1 MGMDYERL
9 LLAAKDMKGWR
20 SPAEISDGLT
30 KNGYEVSPQT
40 LTNWSS
46 RGVSKE
52 GRLNASRIIGC
63 RPHWI
68 ETGKGEML
76 DTGERT
82 STQTVKWIDSVG
94 EPIKA
99 WNDEADLNQEEFV
112 IIPRYDITVSAGNG
126 HIVTEERQRNQG
138 QAYRVDWLKAMGLKG
153 HDLKSIKATGDS
165 MLPTFGDGCTLLV
178 DCSHKEISEGKVY
191 VIRFGDEIRVKRI
204 HKRPDG
210 GVIIRSDNR
219 DAYPD
224 INIPP
229 DEMNN
234 IEILGRVRHYSGDL

>member
-68 ETGKGEML
+68 ETG
-76 DTGERT
+76 
-82 STQTVKWIDSVG
+82 
-94 EPIKA
+94 
-99 WNDEADLNQEEFV
+99 
-112 IIPRYDITVSAGNG
+112 
-126 HIVTEERQRNQG
+126 
-138 QAYRVDWLKAMGLKG
+138 
-153 HDLKSIKATGDS
+153 
-165 MLPTFGDGCTLLV
+165 
-178 DCSHKEISEGKVY
+178 EGKMEDDIQIIQGITLHRDRRGYPIISPVQAGMWREIVDTFPRGGADEYIMANNTYSKHTFALRITGNSMEPEFREGDVVVIDPDVAPKAGDY
-191 VIRFGDEIRVKRI
+191 VVARNHEEAATFK
-204 HKRPDG
+204 KYRPRGINEAGQD
-210 GVIIRSDNR
+210 VFELVPLNEDYAPMRSDLQPITIIGTMVEHTR
-219 DAYPD
+219 Y
-224 INIPP
+224 
-229 DEMNN
+229 
-234 IEILGRVRHYSGDL
+234 RRQS